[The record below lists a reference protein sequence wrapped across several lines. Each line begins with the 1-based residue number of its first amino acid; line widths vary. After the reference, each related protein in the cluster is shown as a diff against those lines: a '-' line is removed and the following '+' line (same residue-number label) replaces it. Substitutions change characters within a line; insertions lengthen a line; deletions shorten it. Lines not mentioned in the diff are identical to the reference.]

1 MPIYLAASRSFLI
14 KLGYVLLEILTFAG
28 IVFLI
33 IIAFAGIFRT
43 LGLDGSG
50 GAGLAR
56 VQNPYW
62 ETLIEYVPQNIAFL
76 TAFFV
81 MRTYIFR
88 RSFAE
93 MGLTWKY
100 LVSDLGKG
108 FGMSVVLIGAGF
120 LILFALQKI
129 TYTGTLFN
137 PGQFTGLLV
146 LFFFQSWSEEIMSR
160 GFLLATIAHYFG
172 DMAGLI
178 VSSLL
183 FSMLHLL
190 NPDFAWIGAMN
201 IFLAGIALGLLFLKY
216 RNLWVCTGFHWGWN
230 FAQAGFLDFNVSGF
244 DVYSF
249 IRFKPLAPSWLSGGT
264 FGFEGSILAVIF
276 LLAFSIYFWRTVDFS
291 IKKLPESAS
300 DSGEVGQS

>member
-1 MPIYLAASRSFLI
+1 MKPFLI
-14 KLGYVLLEILTFAG
+14 KLSWTILEIITFVAIASI
-28 IVFLI
+28 IVIGFSGVFK
-33 IIAFAGIFRT
+33 A
-43 LGLDGSG
+43 LGLDTFSDPS
-50 GAGLAR
+50 AAF
-56 VQNPYW
+56 QNAPYW
-62 ETLIEYVPQNIAFL
+62 EALIEYVPQNIAFL

-120 LILFALQKI
+120 LILFVFQKI

-146 LFFFQSWSEEIMSR
+146 LFFFQSWSEEILSR

-230 FAQAGFLDFNVSGF
+230 FAQAGFFDFNVSGF

-291 IKKLPESAS
+291 IKKLPESAA